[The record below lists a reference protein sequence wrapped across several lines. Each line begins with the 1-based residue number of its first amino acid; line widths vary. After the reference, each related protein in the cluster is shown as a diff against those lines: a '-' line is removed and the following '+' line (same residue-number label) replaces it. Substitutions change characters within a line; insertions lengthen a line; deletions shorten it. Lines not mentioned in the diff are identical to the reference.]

1 MLVLARKCG
10 ESIVI
15 GDDVRVA
22 IVRVKGNRVKLAIEA
37 PREISV
43 ERGERVE
50 LELVQSVTGLPET
63 CEE

>member
-10 ESIVI
+10 ESIVV
-15 GDDVRVA
+15 GDDVRISV
-22 IVRVKGNRVKLAIEA
+22 IRVKGNRVKLAIEA

-50 LELVQSVTGLPET
+50 CEFREVSVGLPQS

>member
-15 GDDVRVA
+15 GDDVRIAV
-22 IVRVKGNRVKLAIEA
+22 VRVKGNRVKLAIEA
-37 PREISV
+37 PREVSV

-50 LELVQSVTGLPET
+50 LELIRSTTGLPET

>member
-50 LELVQSVTGLPET
+50 LELIQSATGLPET